1 MNKKGQGACFA
12 YTWDGII
19 RIWVGR
25 VSCHITGRNTK
36 FKNTVFSTGCGA
48 IPECVAFDLPFKQ
61 GVRGSSPR
69 WSTKRTA
76 TPFGVVVFSCRRGL
90 ESSSK
95 APAGL
100 SSSSAHTGRYLYLR
114 RSPARRKCMRVPAGA
129 PKEQPPLSGWLFF
142 HADGDS
148 NHHRK
153 PRRGFHRP
161 VRTLGDTSI
170 CADLPRGANA
180 CESPLEHQSNKIR
193 TSSSLWETGS
203 DFVFSAGTCP
213 LPTASRW

>member
-129 PKEQPPLSGWLFF
+129 PKQQNPNQLFPMGDGFGFCIFCWNLSSPDSVQMVSRELQLMQPPARFYS
-142 HADGDS
+142 
-148 NHHRK
+148 
-153 PRRGFHRP
+153 
-161 VRTLGDTSI
+161 
-170 CADLPRGANA
+170 AN
-180 CESPLEHQSNKIR
+180 NKFR
-193 TSSSLWETGS
+193 L
-203 DFVFSAGTCP
+203 
-213 LPTASRW
+213 